1 MKAHILYLH
10 GFASSVRTAK
20 GLALGE
26 RLAAEAASYAI
37 PDLEGGDFR
46 SLTMDGMLGRAR
58 ATLAALPADGAPALL
73 IGSSLGGYTAARLA
87 AAAGIRPLAG
97 ALLIAPAFRFPTT
110 WSARLGKAAI
120 KKWRTSGKRSFFH
133 YGAQKEVPLGYG
145 FLESCRGLPDLPDQA
160 RCPVAIVH
168 GKGDESVDW
177 KGSADY
183 ANDRAHVEL
192 HLVEGDHRL
201 GEPRHEDLMV
211 WCARGLLA
219 RWADAASASTRA
231 TPPASTPASTPA

>member
-20 GLALGE
+20 GLALGA

-46 SLTMDGMLGRAR
+46 GLTMDGILARAR
-58 ATLAALPADGAPALL
+58 AALARLPADGAPALL

-87 AAAGIRPLAG
+87 ACATPRPLAG
-97 ALLIAPAFRFPTT
+97 ALLIAPAFRFPSA
-110 WSARLGKAAI
+110 WAARLGEAAI
-120 KKWRTSGKRSFFH
+120 AQWRQDGERPFFH
-133 YGAQKEVPLGYG
+133 HAVERELPLGHG
-145 FLESCRGLPDLPDQA
+145 FLESCRGLPDLPAQA
-160 RCPVAIVH
+160 RCRTAIVH
-168 GKGDESVDW
+168 GRQDASVDW
-177 KGSADY
+177 QGSAAY
-183 ANDRAHVEL
+183 AEGRERVEV

-211 WCARGLLA
+211 WCARDLLA
-219 RWADAASASTRA
+219 RWASGA
-231 TPPASTPASTPA
+231 PAP